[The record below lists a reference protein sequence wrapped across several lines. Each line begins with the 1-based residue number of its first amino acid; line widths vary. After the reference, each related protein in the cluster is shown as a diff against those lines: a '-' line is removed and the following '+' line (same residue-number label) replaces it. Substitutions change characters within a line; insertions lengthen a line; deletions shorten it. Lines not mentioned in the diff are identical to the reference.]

1 RLLEILRE
9 YYRQYKPS
17 TYLFERANGGRYS
30 ESSVQLTLKK
40 ALVKGK
46 INSSGSVHTLRNFYA
61 THLIRSG
68 VDIRIVKKLLGH
80 ESIKTTQIYTHIT
93 DIDSKRSIF
102 CPKYVRKKKKP
113 LIISGFCRGGR
124 IRTYDL
130 HIPNVAR
137 YRATLHPEKVSPFV
151 YCDANIQ
158 RFWLLANIYF
168 K

>member
-1 RLLEILRE
+1 MLMTIYSCGLGLSELLNLKITDIRSADKLLRINKSKGTKDRVVSLPDRLLEILRE

-17 TYLFERANGGRYS
+17 TYLVEGANGGRYS

-46 INSSGSVHTLRNFYA
+46 INSSGSVHTLRHSYA

-68 VDIRIVKKLLGH
+68 VDIRIVQKLLGH

-102 CPKYVRKKKKP
+102 CPKYIRK
-113 LIISGFCRGGR
+113 
-124 IRTYDL
+124 
-130 HIPNVAR
+130 
-137 YRATLHPEKVSPFV
+137 
-151 YCDANIQ
+151 
-158 RFWLLANIYF
+158 
-168 K
+168 

>member
-1 RLLEILRE
+1 MLMTIYSCGLGLSELLNLKITDIRSADKLLRINKSKGTKDRVVSLPDRLLEILRE

-46 INSSGSVHTLRNFYA
+46 INSSGSVHTLRHFYA

-102 CPKYVRKKKKP
+102 CPKYVRK
-113 LIISGFCRGGR
+113 
-124 IRTYDL
+124 
-130 HIPNVAR
+130 
-137 YRATLHPEKVSPFV
+137 
-151 YCDANIQ
+151 
-158 RFWLLANIYF
+158 
-168 K
+168 